1 MADSTGYY
9 AVIPAEVRYD
19 KDLNANAKLLYGEL
33 TSLSNQTGY
42 CWAKNEYFAELYGL
56 SERTVSR
63 LIAQLESKGYIRCE
77 MAKTKDG
84 SERHIYAGIFL
95 AVQGDRQDCPE
106 GGGQKCLGGVDKNVQ
121 RGVDKNVY
129 QNNKTVN
136 NKLNI
141 TPLPPTGGEAPDLIQ
156 PDIVPDTRAAP
167 EAKPKARR
175 PKTEPRYRPDWFE
188 RFWALYPRRTNRVAA
203 VRAWD
208 KLRPDLDLCRVMA
221 EAIRAQM
228 QTPQWRDG
236 PEHIP
241 HPSTWLNGA
250 RWLDEV
256 SPAPP
261 GEENAGGWAPD
272 PEVY

>member
-1 MADSTGYY
+1 MADNTGYY

-42 CWAKNEYFAELYGL
+42 CWAKNEYFAELYSL

-95 AVQGDRQDCPE
+95 AVQGDRHDCPE

-141 TPLPPTGGEAPDLIQ
+141 TPLPPTGG
-156 PDIVPDTRAAP
+156 R
-167 EAKPKARR
+167 ARR
-175 PKTEPRYRPDWFE
+175 KKSIPTQEPE
-188 RFWALYPRRTNRVAA
+188 RFAKFWQAYPRDEERAKAVAE
-203 VRAWD
+203 WD
-208 KLRPDLDLCRVMA
+208 KLLQDKELLAAHNGDASALLDEISLGLGRHLAC
-221 EAIRAQM
+221 EE
-228 QTPQWRDG
+228 WRRNVG
-236 PEHIP
+236 IP
-241 HPSTWLNGA
+241 HA
-250 RWLDEV
+250 FRWLRDRRWTEKQK
-256 SPAPP
+256 APLSNP
-261 GEENAGGWAPD
+261 DPTDTGGWAPD